1 MKIEI
6 EIEDTEVCDTVS
18 SINKTIL
25 ALNANEGEEK
35 SISIL
40 RGIYSQLIKLE
51 RKTNG
56 TSICD

>member
-25 ALNANEGEEK
+25 ALSANEGEEK

-40 RGIYSQLIKLE
+40 REIYSQLIKLE